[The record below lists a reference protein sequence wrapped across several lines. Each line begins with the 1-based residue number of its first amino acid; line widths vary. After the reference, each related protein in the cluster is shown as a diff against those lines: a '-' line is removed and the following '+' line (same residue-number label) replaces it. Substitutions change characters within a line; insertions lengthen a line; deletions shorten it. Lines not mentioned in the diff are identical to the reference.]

1 LTGKSFQKKLIK
13 NRRLD
18 FVTKTNL
25 LEKTNDTLYT
35 LNLKLSTGENK
46 LLMCTLAEL
55 EEFYSKLLDATKQIE
70 RFSNK

>member
-1 LTGKSFQKKLIK
+1 MKTQP